1 MLKVAVPVFHVSNAA
16 AAQDFYC
23 RKLGFRIGFAHR
35 AVETQPDPCYIGI
48 SRDGVWLHLSS
59 FSGDAVPGG
68 VANFV
73 VDNVDELHSE
83 FVAKSVP
90 IDLPP
95 TDQTWGTR
103 EMYIKDADGNSL
115 RFQQP

>member
-35 AVETQPDPCYIGI
+35 AVESQPDPCYIGI

-115 RFQQP
+115 RFQQL

>member
-1 MLKVAVPVFHVSNAA
+1 MLKLAVPVFHVSNAA

-23 RKLGFRIGFAHR
+23 RKLGFRLGFAHR
-35 AVETQPDPCYIGI
+35 AVETKPDPCYMGI

-68 VANFV
+68 VANLV
-73 VDNVDELHSE
+73 VDNVDEFHSE
-83 FVAKSVP
+83 FVAKSVT
-90 IDLPP
+90 IALPP
-95 TDQTWGTR
+95 TDQIWGTR